1 MDVSALF
8 KGLQNLFEGSRF
20 DVLPEDLQQFQ
31 RREIAYRDKEYC
43 FHLLLSNYN
52 YGEPPSI
59 KDTDQGII
67 INYLS
72 KLTNDELNATDD
84 NGVFSI

>member
-59 KDTDQGII
+59 KVEHKRKNANKFGR
-67 INYLS
+67 LS
-72 KLTNDELNATDD
+72 SGRAYGRNST
-84 NGVFSI
+84 